1 MLTKI
6 TLKPGLDKQSSDTG
20 AEGRWVNGDYM
31 RFRYSYPEKIG
42 GWSQLTSSNLVG
54 AGRDQHAWVDNA
66 GNKYVAIG
74 TNKMLYI
81 YFEGAVY
88 DITPIDTTK
97 IQTGVSIGTSN
108 GSDILTLTYGAA
120 HNATVGDILLVRDGS
135 VVLTGVSTSFTA
147 TNFNGKLF
155 EVLSTPSATTLTT
168 KMTTLANNNETGT
181 GGAIATATIDPYYEI
196 GPVTQGY
203 GFGWGT
209 NTFGGQVIP
218 PTFTTL
224 NGVLTASGGNNGSA
238 TEITLTSTT
247 SFTIPSGGSTEVI
260 QIDNELI
267 GYTGITGNK
276 VTGITRGISGT
287 TAASHTN
294 GTTVFDASGY
304 VGWGSASSSAQV
316 VIEPGQWRLV
326 NYGQILIALVHNKK
340 VWQWDPT
347 QANALTTR
355 AVILPNA
362 PTASRDMCVSTP
374 DRHLV
379 FIGTETTLGNSTTQD
394 DMFVR
399 FSDQEDIDSVGSY
412 TASATNTAG
421 SQRLPDGSKLLAVI
435 AGKTALYVWS
445 DTAMY
450 TMKFVG
456 QPFTFGFEQVGTN
469 CGISSQH
476 APVEIDGVAYWMGP
490 NGFFKYTG
498 GRVYSMPCLVEDY
511 VFEDINVNA
520 NQQIHGAVNNLFG
533 EVTWFYCSQGSDEVN
548 RSVSYNYIESSD
560 SDPIWTT
567 SSLARTTWTPEGVYG
582 KPYATQYVTNVA
594 PTSPVINGVTNGAS
608 YFWQHEVGTDEVFAN
623 GTVNAV
629 LANVE
634 SGDYDISNQQGLA
647 GDGEYIMRISRFLPD
662 FGAQTGNAQVALN
675 TKAFPNSTPTTN
687 NFTAT
692 TSTTQLN
699 TRIRARQ
706 IAFKVSNTGT
716 GENWRLGTF
725 RLDIHAGGRR

>member
-42 GWSQLTSSNLVG
+42 GWSQLTASNLVG

-74 TNKMLYI
+74 TNKLLYI

-88 DITPIDTTK
+88 DITPIDKDK
-97 IQTGVSIGTSN
+97 IQTGVAIGSTN
-108 GSDILTLTYGAA
+108 GSNVFTLTYGAA
-120 HNATVGDILLVRDGS
+120 HNATVEDILLVRDGS
-135 VVLTGVSTSFTA
+135 VALTGVSTSFTA
-147 TNFNGKLF
+147 ADFNGKLF
-155 EVLSTPSATTLTT
+155 EVLSTPSATTLTI

-287 TAASHTN
+287 TAVSHTN

-347 QANALTTR
+347 LTNALTTR

-362 PTASRDMCVSTP
+362 PTASRDMAVSTP
-374 DRHLV
+374 DRH
-379 FIGTETTLGNSTTQD
+379 
-394 DMFVR
+394 
-399 FSDQEDIDSVGSY
+399 
-412 TASATNTAG
+412 
-421 SQRLPDGSKLLAVI
+421 
-435 AGKTALYVWS
+435 
-445 DTAMY
+445 
-450 TMKFVG
+450 
-456 QPFTFGFEQVGTN
+456 
-469 CGISSQH
+469 
-476 APVEIDGVAYWMGP
+476 
-490 NGFFKYTG
+490 
-498 GRVYSMPCLVEDY
+498 
-511 VFEDINVNA
+511 
-520 NQQIHGAVNNLFG
+520 
-533 EVTWFYCSQGSDEVN
+533 
-548 RSVSYNYIESSD
+548 
-560 SDPIWTT
+560 
-567 SSLARTTWTPEGVYG
+567 
-582 KPYATQYVTNVA
+582 
-594 PTSPVINGVTNGAS
+594 
-608 YFWQHEVGTDEVFAN
+608 
-623 GTVNAV
+623 
-629 LANVE
+629 
-634 SGDYDISNQQGLA
+634 
-647 GDGEYIMRISRFLPD
+647 
-662 FGAQTGNAQVALN
+662 
-675 TKAFPNSTPTTN
+675 
-687 NFTAT
+687 
-692 TSTTQLN
+692 
-699 TRIRARQ
+699 
-706 IAFKVSNTGT
+706 
-716 GENWRLGTF
+716 
-725 RLDIHAGGRR
+725 